1 MTPGVSAAPL
11 SKGGGIALRGLA
23 KSYGNTRALQ
33 GLDLDL
39 APGEILG
46 IAGPNGAGKSTLIR
60 ILAGEEDADAGR
72 ISNDDGHCTREF
84 LAKHVAVVHQEPQ
97 LFPNLTVAENLLVGR
112 ERTRFFRPRIRQP
125 DRELMSTMGIL
136 VHSNDAVSKVRL
148 ATRQRVEIGRALARN
163 AKIFLFDEP
172 NSALSADESRD
183 LFRELHKVSEAGNI
197 VILVT
202 HRLDDLVRHTRRV
215 ALIRDGRIDGQLTGT
230 GLTEEAIARLLVRGL
245 EPDEKSNDA
254 ARRARKEPG
263 EPPLLQVSAWCHTAK
278 AFSNVEFAL
287 ASREVVAVLGVEG
300 SGAREVLRSIAG
312 FENSRGDIRLRGREG
327 VAHVRSATA
336 YVAPSR
342 SESLFHNLTVGD
354 NILARLARP
363 EIANIYGRLKKAEMQ
378 SRADVEIRRF
388 WVKAESASQ
397 SITTLSGGNQQ
408 KVAIAQAILKR
419 PQLILLEEPTRG
431 VDIGSKREIY
441 QLLRDFADDGAGV
454 LMFCTEILEVFEA
467 ADRVLV
473 FVQGRLAASI
483 KTADHE
489 RIEELAATVARAAG
503 EAV

>member
-1 MTPGVSAAPL
+1 VNPGTKPAPL
-11 SKGGGIALRGLA
+11 SDGGAITLRGLS

-39 APGEILG
+39 ASGEILG

-60 ILAGEEDADAGR
+60 ILAGEEEADAGQ
-72 ISNDDGHCTREF
+72 ISNDDGRCTREF

-112 ERTRFFRPRIRQP
+112 ERTRFLRPRIRRV
-125 DRELMSTMGIL
+125 DRDLMSTMGIL
-136 VHSNDAVSKVRL
+136 AQSSDAVSRVRL

-163 AKIFLFDEP
+163 ARIFLFDEP

-183 LFRELHKVSEAGNI
+183 LFRELHRVSEAGNI

-215 ALIRDGRIDGQLTGT
+215 ALIRDGRVDGQLTGA
-230 GLTEEAIARLLVRGL
+230 GLTEEAIARLLVQGL
-245 EPDEKSNDA
+245 EPDEKNHDA
-254 ARRARKEPG
+254 AARTQKHPG
-263 EPPLLQVSAWCHTAK
+263 EPPLLQVRSWHHTAK

-287 ASREVVAVLGVEG
+287 ASGEVVAVLGVEG

-312 FENSRGDIRLRGREG
+312 FEKARGDIRLRGREG
-327 VAHVRSATA
+327 ATQLRAATA

-342 SESLFHNLTVGD
+342 TESLFHNLTVGD
-354 NILARLARP
+354 NILARLGRP
-363 EIANIYGRLKKAEMQ
+363 EIANIFGQLKKSEMR
-378 SRADVEIRRF
+378 SRADAEIRHF
-388 WVKAESASQ
+388 WVKAESASH

-419 PQLILLEEPTRG
+419 PQIILLEEPTRG
-431 VDIGSKREIY
+431 VDIGSTREIY
-441 QLLRDFADDGAGV
+441 ELLRDFAANGAGV

-483 KTADHE
+483 ATADHE

-503 EAV
+503 EAM